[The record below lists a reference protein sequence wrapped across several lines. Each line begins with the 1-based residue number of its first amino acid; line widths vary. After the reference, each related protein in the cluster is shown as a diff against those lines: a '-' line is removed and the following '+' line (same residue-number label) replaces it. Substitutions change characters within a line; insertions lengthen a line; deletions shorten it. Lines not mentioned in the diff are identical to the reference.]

1 LFLSYKDTH
10 CLLLKKVLKRW
21 GKTAIKTA
29 ADIARDSISGRDI
42 KESTHDRLNLAID
55 NLKDQIE
62 KKIEGRG
69 IKRKKRHYRKIIL
82 KNKNNK

>member
-1 LFLSYKDTH
+1 MPVIKEGFKE
-10 CLLLKKVLKRW
+10 V